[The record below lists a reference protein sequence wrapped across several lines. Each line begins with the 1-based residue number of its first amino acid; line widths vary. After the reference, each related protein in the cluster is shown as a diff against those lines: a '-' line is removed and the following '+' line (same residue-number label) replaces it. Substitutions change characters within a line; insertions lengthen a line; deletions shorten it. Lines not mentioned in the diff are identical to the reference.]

1 MKVLRI
7 KLTQSKAHYRKEE
20 TVDNKMTYPLP
31 PYSTVIGAIHNAC
44 NFKTYHEMDISIQGK
59 FESFGNE
66 MRKDHHFLNSTLDDR
81 GILVK
86 VYNKDLLSYAYIKV
100 AEALKATG
108 NSFIN
113 RKTIRVYN
121 EKLLEEYISLK
132 NGNNDSDELEKYKT
146 LVISPRYYEVLYNV
160 ELVLHIK
167 ADDDVLNKI
176 AENIYNIKSIGR
188 SEDFV
193 NVEEWSFVELKEES
207 EKELKDDYSI
217 YLDYNLLKEK
227 KLYLRKD
234 KSNGNI
240 SGTMY
245 LLAKNYTVKKG
256 KRVFE
261 KKKVIYTSN
270 CIVEDYL
277 TDGEY
282 IVSLI

>member
-59 FESFGNE
+59 YESFGRE
-66 MRKDHHFLNSTLDDR
+66 MRRDNLFFNSIQKDR
-81 GILVK
+81 GVLVK
-86 VYNKDLLSYAYIKV
+86 MHNGQLLSNSYTKV
-100 AEALKATG
+100 AEKNNTNESCDIFKNVNVRVHNEELYEEFLK
-108 NSFIN
+108 
-113 RKTIRVYN
+113 
-121 EKLLEEYISLK
+121 LK
-132 NGNNDSDELEKYKT
+132 KDGNNPDEFEKYKS
-146 LVISPRYYEVLYNV
+146 LVIIPRHYEVLYNV

-193 NVEEWSFVELKEES
+193 NIEEWSFVELKEES
-207 EKELKDDYSI
+207 EKELKDDYLM
-217 YLDYNLLKEK
+217 YLDYETAK
-227 KLYLRKD
+227 KNKLM
-234 KSNGNI
+234 
-240 SGTMY
+240 GTMY
-245 LLAKNYTVKKG
+245 SLTKNYTVKKS
-256 KRVFE
+256 KRIFE
-261 KKKVIYTSN
+261 KKKVVLTSSKIKN
-270 CIVEDYL
+270 CI

-282 IVSLI
+282 IVSLV